1 MNYSI
6 PKITTWVEGVLADN
20 KGYSEAMAVTL
31 DQTLNE
37 YLAENYNNILRI
49 KSTADARS
57 STAGV
62 DALVQPELTPR
73 GQLVARYETD
83 TKKLFLVPKPFR
95 KWCGKQQINY
105 AQFTADLKS
114 KMGAK
119 QESVRLAKGTL
130 FKINPMMV
138 WVVDFKEENSNGAG
152 GSTDV

>member
-1 MNYSI
+1 VI
-6 PKITTWVEGVLADN
+6 VEN
-20 KGYSEAMAVTL
+20 KGQAAAMEVTL

-37 YLAENYNNILRI
+37 YLAENYSSILRI

-57 STAGV
+57 SLAGV
-62 DALVQPELTPR
+62 DSLVQPELTPR

-105 AQFTADLKS
+105 AQFTADMKN
-114 KMGAK
+114 KMGAT

-138 WVVDFKEENSNGAG
+138 WVVDFKEGSSNGAG

>member
-1 MNYSI
+1 
-6 PKITTWVEGVLADN
+6 VLADN
-20 KGYSEAMAVTL
+20 KGYSAAMAVTL

-37 YLAENYNNILRI
+37 YLAENYNSILRI

-57 STAGV
+57 SMAGA
-62 DALVQPELTPR
+62 DSLVQPELTPR

-105 AQFTADLKS
+105 AQFTADLKT
-114 KMGAK
+114 KMGAR

-138 WVVDFKEENSNGAG
+138 WVLDFKEGSTNGTG